1 MVSFKITIQ
10 TNTIHLIP
18 NISRKKG
25 NQEMKFGQLI
35 EYNMGDLL
43 LEKPYSKCGGETSS
57 RPFYKKSKLSLSLD
71 QLCLA

>member
-10 TNTIHLIP
+10 TNTIHLMP
-18 NISRKKG
+18 NISRKKS

-43 LEKPYSKCGGETSS
+43 EKPYSQNVVEKLVPD
-57 RPFYKKSKLSLSLD
+57 PFIKNQNCVYLWINFV
-71 QLCLA
+71 

>member
-1 MVSFKITIQ
+1 MS
-10 TNTIHLIP
+10 

-43 LEKPYSKCGGETSS
+43 EKPYSKCGGETSS
-57 RPFYKKSKLSLSLD
+57 RPFYKKSKLCLSLD

>member
-1 MVSFKITIQ
+1 MS
-10 TNTIHLIP
+10 

-57 RPFYKKSKLSLSLD
+57 RPFHKKSKLSLSLD
-71 QLCLA
+71 